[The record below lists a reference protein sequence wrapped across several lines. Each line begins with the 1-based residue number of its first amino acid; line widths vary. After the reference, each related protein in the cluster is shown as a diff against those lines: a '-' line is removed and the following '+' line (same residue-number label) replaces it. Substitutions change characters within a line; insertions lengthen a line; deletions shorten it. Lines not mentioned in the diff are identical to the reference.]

1 LSSMGNVLLD
11 IKNLKVTFQSRFGT
25 VHAVNGIDL
34 TMNKGES
41 LGIVGESGSGKSVT
55 GLSIMRLLDRNA
67 SLSADRISF
76 DGENLLEKTET
87 EMRHIRGGRISMIF
101 QDPLASLNPVL
112 SLGSQIEEAIR
123 IHSGQGRNT
132 RYRKVID
139 MLNEVGIPDP
149 ELNRKAYPHQF
160 SGGMNQRVMIAIA
173 LSCRPALLI
182 ADEPTTALD
191 VTTQAQILDLLKKLI
206 HEEQASLLMIS
217 HDFGVIREACERVC
231 VMYCGDILEE
241 GPVQELLTTPLH
253 PYTEGLI
260 KSIPKL
266 SGSERLDV
274 IPGNIPRG
282 NQLPSGCVFHPRCH
296 KVKETCLHERPAAQ
310 SIKNGHRVKCFVFD
324 PERKKLWR

>member
-1 LSSMGNVLLD
+1 MGDVLLD
-11 IKNLKVTFQSRFGT
+11 IRKLTVKFESRFGT
-25 VHAVNGIDL
+25 VNAVNGINL
-34 TMNKGES
+34 TLNKGES

-76 DGENLLEKTET
+76 DGENLLQKTES
-87 EMRHIRGGRISMIF
+87 EMRRIRGSKISMIF

-112 SLGSQIEEAIR
+112 SLGNQIEEAIH
-123 IHSGQGRNT
+123 IHSGQGRKK
-132 RYRKVID
+132 RYQKVLD
-139 MLNEVGIPDP
+139 MLNSVGIPDP
-149 ELNRKAYPHQF
+149 ELNCKAYPHQF

-173 LSCRPALLI
+173 LSCKPSLLI

-206 HEEQASLLMIS
+206 REEQATLLMIS

-231 VMYCGDILEE
+231 VMYCGDLLEE
-241 GPVQELLTTPLH
+241 GPVQDLLSSPLH

-266 SGSERLDV
+266 KGSERLEV
-274 IPGNIPRG
+274 IPGNIPKG
-282 NQLPSGCVFHPRCH
+282 TNLPSGCVFHPRCH
-296 KVKETCLHERPAAQ
+296 KVKEICVHERPAAH
-310 SIKNGHRVKCFVFD
+310 SIKDDHRVKCFALD
-324 PERKKLWR
+324 PDRKKLWR